1 MQENKNCHKYLLQY
15 LISNC
20 YVFNKIEDITLV
32 GEHYLLKFD
41 KSCDILK
48 IIKCLHFEANLLNY
62 FIEDDILYANISIP
76 KYKLYLS
83 KLIDKTGVKFV
94 SKDMLL
100 DYISFSI
107 SKKRTPATRE
117 SGRGL
122 FFLFIF
128 TSMHD
133 LMFHIIQ
140 FCF

>member
-1 MQENKNCHKYLLQY
+1 MQEKENCHKYLLQY
-15 LISNC
+15 LISN
-20 YVFNKIEDITLV
+20 YYIFNKVEDIILI

-41 KSCDILK
+41 KSCDIIK
-48 IIKCLHFEANLLNY
+48 VVKCLKYEANLLNY

-83 KLIDKTGVKFV
+83 KLIDEFGIRFV
-94 SKDMLL
+94 SNDMLR
-100 DYISFSI
+100 DYITFSI

-133 LMFHIIQ
+133 LMFHII
-140 FCF
+140 